1 MPGWRP
7 TSKHTGCRGIKPHQ
21 RLDSWEL
28 VPIWL
33 SLGRWAR
40 SSGRTSSVVGALR
53 FQRREIVHGL
63 AEINEFP
70 FHSRAN
76 QSTIAVIIQADAMNR
91 LQVVSGSIDYI
102 EQFEGTAA

>member
-7 TSKHTGCRGIKPHQ
+7 TSEHTGCRGIEPHQ
-21 RLDSWEL
+21 HLDSWEL

-53 FQRREIVHGL
+53 IQAREIAHGL
-63 AEINEFP
+63 ADINEFP
-70 FHSRAN
+70 LHSRAN

-91 LQVVSGSIDYI
+91 VQDGIGSIDYI
-102 EQFEGTAA
+102 EQFEGSAA